1 MSAEPASP
9 AALDHYRL
17 ERRLA
22 IGGMAEVWLAQDQR
36 DGRAVAIKKILP
48 QISTDQAFLE
58 RFFHEIRIQIALK
71 HRNVV
76 ELLDCSPAPHNAYI
90 VMEYVD
96 GGSLQTLTEKAG
108 RFPWEVALYVA
119 EEALRGLSAAHRKG
133 IVHRDVKPHNIMWK
147 RDGAVK
153 IADFGISQ
161 AEHLTRLTVTGM
173 VVGTPAHMSPEQAKG
188 EVLDPRSD
196 LFSIGTVLYELVTG
210 VNPFITDQV
219 TTTLR
224 RVVEHEADPPSL
236 LDPTIPPS
244 VDVVV
249 RKLHAK
255 KRDGRFATADEAI
268 EAIRG
273 VFAAEAVPHPGA
285 VFRDFLRD
293 PAGFV
298 AARRARIAS
307 EASAR
312 AQELM
317 KDASS
322 PPEQALWEAY
332 RTLACAPESSTA
344 KNLFAA
350 ASQRA
355 GQRDRPLDNARIRE
369 LEEQLKKDPENVAVL
384 LQLAK
389 LYRLE
394 RDFINVMRFFR
405 RLQTIAP
412 PDAYTQGQI
421 AALVG
426 GAAIAASPRKA
437 ASPRAAPTAA
447 DALTPAARVLLLA
460 AAVALAALCVWWA
473 RRPRVDL
480 TSPSDSERARAQ
492 AVVNMLKKGSVTLEP
507 IRLPADGETLQRALE
522 KGALLE
528 KEAGSGRA
536 LAHYRDVLGHTTRP
550 SEKSV
555 LLLAIADL
563 SSKSGDREGT
573 LAALDEAIALGGTN
587 ADAARFRKA
596 DLLETA
602 RDEAGALRLYEEL
615 ASSADADTQRKA
627 KLRIAMSADRSGDVQ
642 GALALYEELLARSPT
657 SVEADA
663 ARLGAAA
670 LYRAAGRKADAQRLY
685 EDVLK
690 SAAPGGDFEKS
701 ARQGLKSLE

>member
-36 DGRAVAIKKILP
+36 DGRPVAIKKILP
-48 QISTDQAFLE
+48 QISNDQAFLE

-108 RFPWEVALYVA
+108 RFPWKIALHVA
-119 EEALRGLSAAHRKG
+119 EEALKGLGAAHRKG

-188 EVLDPRSD
+188 EVLDSRSD
-196 LFSIGTVLYELVTG
+196 LFSIGTVLYELLTG
-210 VNPFITDQV
+210 VNPFVTDQV

-224 RVVEHEADPPSL
+224 RVVEHEPDPPSL

-285 VFRDFLRD
+285 VFREFLRD

-298 AARRARIAS
+298 AARKARIAS

-312 AQELM
+312 AEALL
-317 KDASS
+317 KDANA

-350 ASQRA
+350 AAQRA
-355 GQRDRPLDNARIRE
+355 GQRDSPLDNARIRE
-369 LEEQLKKDPENVAVL
+369 LEEQLKRDPENVAVL

-405 RLQTIAP
+405 RLQTVAP
-412 PDAYTQGQI
+412 RDAYTQGQI

-426 GAAIAASPRKA
+426 GATFASAPKKVA
-437 ASPRAAPTAA
+437 GPSPAPAST
-447 DALTPAARVLLLA
+447 ALTPVARALLLA

-492 AVVNMLKKGSVTLEP
+492 AVVNLLRKGSVTLEP
-507 IRLPADGETLQRALE
+507 IRLPVDGETLQRALE

-528 KEAGSGRA
+528 KEAGPARA
-536 LAHYRDVLGHTTRP
+536 LAHYRDVLGHTKRP

-555 LLLAIADL
+555 LLVAIADL
-563 SSKSGDREGT
+563 SSKAGDREGT
-573 LAALDEAIALGGTN
+573 IAALDDAIALGGTN

-602 RDEAGALRLYEEL
+602 RDEAGALKLYEEL
-615 ASSADADTQRKA
+615 ASSEDADTQRKA
-627 KLRIAMSADRSGDVQ
+627 KLRIAMSADRAGDVQ
-642 GALALYEELLARSPT
+642 RALALYEELLARSP
-657 SVEADA
+657 SSSEADA

-670 LYRAAGRKADAQRLY
+670 LYRAAGRKADAQRMY

-690 SAAPGGDFEKS
+690 SAAPGSDFEKS
-701 ARQGLKSLE
+701 AQHGLKTLE